1 MGFGSEGWYSFT
13 SFDKEHVEDSTDRAW
28 LENMCWCLLGIHCL
42 KICNK
47 ITDTTFGIGGIEYL
61 TGSLWWWKSSGWTI
75 WVQASNDMQQSFVLT
90 TYWSPQKWFHP
101 WMLCKASP
109 AVFFGAEKN
118 CTKST
123 LWGDERKDEAMKMAK
138 SRTFSFRKTWQV
150 GTSYIYN
157 RCIKVPSRYTK
168 CYDYSRAK
176 LKNPNCQMFFFR
188 DFGWSLDLE
197 PGKPAW
203 RCSREIHKFRW
214 GDLRSWSRKGI
225 TNDLWV
231 WNTALEDSQIR
242 LPQKR
247 DHFRRKGS
255 SSNHRF
261 SWDMFVF
268 GGSMWNFAVWDV
280 ISRLRCA

>member
-1 MGFGSEGWYSFT
+1 MNNLSPSIKWHAAVIWQHIDHPKNGF
-13 SFDKEHVEDSTDRAW
+13 
-28 LENMCWCLLGIHCL
+28 IHGCCVGL
-42 KICNK
+42 
-47 ITDTTFGIGGIEYL
+47 
-61 TGSLWWWKSSGWTI
+61 
-75 WVQASNDMQQSFVLT
+75 
-90 TYWSPQKWFHP
+90 
-101 WMLCKASP
+101 
-109 AVFFGAEKN
+109 
-118 CTKST
+118 
-123 LWGDERKDEAMKMAK
+123 
-138 SRTFSFRKTWQV
+138 SRLSFRCRKIAQSRPFEVMRGRMKQWKWQSQELLASEKLDKLEHH
-150 GTSYIYN
+150 TYLY

-176 LKNPNCQMFFFR
+176 LKHPNCQMFFFR

-225 TNDLWV
+225 TIDLWV

-242 LPQKR
+242 LPQNR

-261 SWDMFVF
+261 SWDMLVF
-268 GGSMWNFAVWDV
+268 GGSMWNFAV
-280 ISRLRCA
+280 